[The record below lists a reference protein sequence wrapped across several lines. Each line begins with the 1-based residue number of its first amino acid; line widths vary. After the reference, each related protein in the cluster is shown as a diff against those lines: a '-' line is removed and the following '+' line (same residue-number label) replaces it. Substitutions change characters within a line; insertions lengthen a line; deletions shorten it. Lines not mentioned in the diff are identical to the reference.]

1 MHYPEDMV
9 NVHSQHAVLTG
20 DIVGSSR
27 LSVDERRALHEGF
40 AGGAGRLEQH
50 FGQQILHKPEIVRG
64 DSWQFAVKDPE
75 KSLRIALFFR
85 ALIRISLPEVEIDSR
100 IAIGFGSIDFV
111 PGGRISSGDG
121 EAYRLS
127 GEGLEN
133 LQKPFRMGLFF
144 PDKYRSNLT
153 GALDVIVK
161 LIDREVGKWTKAQAE
176 STAGALIGL
185 TQQQIA
191 SDWVARE
198 ITQQAVAQHLER
210 AGWSTVEAGLSFF
223 GRTLPAALSQV
234 EEQV

>member
-1 MHYPEDMV
+1 MVDPE
-9 NVHSQHAVLTG
+9 SIRAVLTG

-27 LSVDERRALHEGF
+27 LSVDERRELQDGF
-40 AGGAGRLEQH
+40 SGGTARLEQN
-50 FGQQILHKPEIVRG
+50 FSPQILHKPEIVRG
-64 DSWQFAVKDPE
+64 DSWQFAVADPV

-85 ALIRISLPEVEIDSR
+85 ALIRISLPEEEIDSR
-100 IAIGFGSIDFV
+100 IAIGFGTIDFM
-111 PGGRISSGDG
+111 PGERISSGDG

-153 GALDVIVK
+153 GALDMIVK
-161 LIDREVGKWTKAQAE
+161 LIDREVRQWTKAQAE

-191 SDWVARE
+191 SNWVDRD
-198 ITQQAVAQHLER
+198 ITQQAVGQHLER
-210 AGWSTVEAGLSFF
+210 AGWSAIEAGLSFF
-223 GRTLPAALSQV
+223 ERAIPTALSEV